1 MFGLP
6 PPRHISTL
14 PFASVRVCP
23 LPGHCGHEFLR
34 QGRPKGDIRSGHK
47 FAVPRMTSRKC
58 RCLAVGPRHSDS
70 GAELQVI
77 NFEQNWHRLSLYL
90 SGGG

>member
-1 MFGLP
+1 MSAILP
-6 PPRHISTL
+6 TAAEERTSRE
-14 PFASVRVCP
+14 VRE
-23 LPGHCGHEFLR
+23 G
-34 QGRPKGDIRSGHK
+34 PKGDIRSGHK

-58 RCLAVGPRHSDS
+58 RCLAVGHSDS

-90 SGGG
+90 SGGVGVESATVEACQ

>member
-1 MFGLP
+1 MVPARYRTDMRADIVLRG
-6 PPRHISTL
+6 
-14 PFASVRVCP
+14 
-23 LPGHCGHEFLR
+23 CG
-34 QGRPKGDIRSGHK
+34 PKGDIRSGHK

-70 GAELQVI
+70 GAEFQVI

-90 SGGG
+90 SGGVGVESATVEAANE